1 MIRVSF
7 VVLGHIS
14 LVLTSVRR
22 SPGAGSVGVQAPTL
36 PIVDACILL
45 RRYRSVNLF
54 HRLND
59 QPDMVFFAHSLEER
73 TCGGIV
79 RSQKGSRT
87 GTVDVVCGVAE
98 RSDSRKISRTTTS
111 DNGRI

>member
-59 QPDMVFFAHSLEER
+59 QPDMVFFAHSLKER
-73 TCGGIV
+73 TCSGVVGG
-79 RSQKGSRT
+79 QKGSRA
-87 GTVDVVCGVAE
+87 GTVDVVCGIAE
-98 RSDSRKISRTTTS
+98 
-111 DNGRI
+111 